1 MAGELNRDWTN
12 FDLFNAVKKICEEK
26 GLSLYTQH
34 RMVAQ
39 EILYELGE
47 ISIDS
52 TQSVFGIFIKPVC
65 YILGELFTLCYFFTY
80 ICMYM
85 LF

>member
-1 MAGELNRDWTN
+1 MAGEGNRDWTN

-52 TQSVFGIFIKPVC
+52 TESDEDKKLITS
-65 YILGELFTLCYFFTY
+65 FTFFFLSY
-80 ICMYM
+80 LKI
-85 LF
+85 

>member
-65 YILGELFTLCYFFTY
+65 YILGELFTLCYFFNY
-80 ICMYM
+80 LCIYM

>member
-1 MAGELNRDWTN
+1 MAGEVNRDWTN

-39 EILYELGE
+39 
-47 ISIDS
+47 
-52 TQSVFGIFIKPVC
+52 
-65 YILGELFTLCYFFTY
+65 
-80 ICMYM
+80 
-85 LF
+85 